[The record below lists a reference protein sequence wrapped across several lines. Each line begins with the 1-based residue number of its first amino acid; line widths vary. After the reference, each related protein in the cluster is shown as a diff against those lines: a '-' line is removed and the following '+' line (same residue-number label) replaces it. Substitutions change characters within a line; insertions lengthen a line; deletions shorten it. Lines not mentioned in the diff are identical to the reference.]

1 MHKALNTEPREPW
14 NRGGAL
20 GYRGLSRRART
31 GPSASAEGRPAPVP
45 AERFPSAALGAARGC
60 SGAVPGRSGAGAG
73 GAGPGPRPGP
83 PPLPAGAGR
92 AAAAPAP
99 PDVRGGGG
107 GARLRAGS
115 RHGPGVLRRR
125 GQLHRLQRGPRRA
138 QQRLLRG
145 CAQRG
150 AARLLA
156 LHHLPHPLHRW
167 VPAVL
172 PSPVR
177 LCLSYLPSFSFC
189 LSTPGA
195 ALPRPPARLCLAV
208 GFPPRPARVPRSPRP
223 PGLPLPC
230 PPAWPCPRAARGGC
244 AALGMRCE
252 LRDAPA
258 AASPRA
264 APAPPAVRPG
274 QRPRLRLS
282 GQPAGLP
289 AGETPCAGRAGTGDA
304 GRDRRICPAGAGQ
317 GAEINALLKPRKPDK

>member
-14 NRGGAL
+14 NMVLVPWGTEGCHGAL
-20 GYRGLSRRART
+20 
-31 GPSASAEGRPAPVP
+31 APVP
-45 AERFPSAALGAARGC
+45 ARQRRDVPPPSPPSAPPAPR
-60 SGAVPGRSGAGAG
+60 SGLFGGGAGAERGRG
-73 GAGPGPRPGP
+73 GRSAGPGPRPGP

-264 APAPPAVRPG
+264 APAPPAARPG

-282 GQPAGLP
+282 GQPRRSPQVKPLA
-289 AGETPCAGRAGTGDA
+289 RAGQERVMLEETA
-304 GRDRRICPAGAGQ
+304 GFALPVQ
-317 GAEINALLKPRKPDK
+317 GKEQK